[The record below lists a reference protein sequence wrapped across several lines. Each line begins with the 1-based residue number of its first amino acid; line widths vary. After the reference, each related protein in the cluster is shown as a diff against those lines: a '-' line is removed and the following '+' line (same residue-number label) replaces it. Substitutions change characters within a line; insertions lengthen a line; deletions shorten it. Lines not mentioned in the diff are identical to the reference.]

1 MPLVYLK
8 TLRAVKSADYQTSPQ
23 PWPQGRVVYEGATI
37 PYRDTP
43 HVGNYLRIELRREQG
58 EDVYRSFTNPF
69 GLAPAE

>member
-1 MPLVYLK
+1 MPLVYRK
-8 TLRAVKSADYQTSPQ
+8 SLRAVKSADYQTSPQ
-23 PWPQGRVVYEGATI
+23 PWPQGRVVHEGATI

-58 EDVYRSFTNPF
+58 EDVYRSFTNPL